1 MSALTPLFEGERT
14 KLGHRG
20 IGENDPPR
28 TLGLIKFEAGF
39 GHFFLAPHG
48 RQGQSMSAL
57 PGLGTLSRKA
67 FASPCLSPSRCRHS
81 ETTRTVL

>member
-39 GHFFLAPHG
+39 GPF
-48 RQGQSMSAL
+48 
-57 PGLGTLSRKA
+57 LSRAARSPGAEHVCSARPWHSFAKSFRLTMA
-67 FASPCLSPSRCRHS
+67 FPKPVQ
-81 ETTRTVL
+81 T